1 MKTTQ
6 VSSDLSSTDMS
17 SLADSLSFDGAFP
30 ITFDL
35 TGSDDLT
42 VSKETSPLA
51 VLNSNPSPS
60 TVSSEAPTVPVPP
73 AATSPVVFP
82 ASPSI
87 NSSGYSTSPASSLA
101 SVPTADPVTSS
112 SASGLASV
120 PTAKEGD
127 SRVNQDNLNQKTGEN
142 RQANSPIP
150 VVDRGDFY
158 WADGQP
164 VKLLQRTTQITLTL
178 TDRATRLNDLLA
190 AGQILEGLKLEKN
203 VSQNTYILSSKT
215 ATALDIAQ
223 IEARLGE
230 IPGVRVAPVYQ
241 SPLTNTWLVATNE
254 IIVSLRPGLKAQ
266 EVFGNDSRFAS
277 YRSLLG
283 TPNQFVVTLQEGL
296 PNLATANAL
305 QSDRRFQWASP
316 NFYQQRERFF
326 IPNDPLFGNQWHL
339 NNTGQVGGT
348 PDADVDAP
356 EAWDVNAGGSSNVVV
371 AVIDDGMQLNHPDL
385 QLFIN
390 TGEIAGNG
398 IDDDG
403 NGWIDDVNGWDFTS
417 GGIGDNNPG
426 PSVPDDAHATAVA
439 GVAAGRGNNTLGV
452 TGMAYNSRLL
462 PVRIFLGG
470 SATSDAN
477 IASAIYYAAGRTASG
492 TGTWRAGDILNN
504 SWGGGGF
511 SSAISSAFTWAS
523 TSGRDGKGA
532 ISYIAT
538 GNGFGAPVSFPAN
551 LSSTI
556 PGVIAVGASTNL
568 DQLASYSNVGP
579 QVDFVAPSGGPTYGG
594 TANIVTTDR
603 TGADGYN
610 STSDYTTTGADG
622 FSGTSSATPLAAGIG
637 ALILAQDPSLTA
649 AQVRGLMRN
658 TTDLIGPV
666 AYDNKGFNTQYGYG
680 RVNANTAIRG
690 VGIAE
695 IQVLQDR
702 TNIADNTGSFSFAAG
717 VGQTQTQTF
726 RVRNQGTK
734 DLTLGAISLG
744 GGSGFSLASSFT
756 DTTLSVGESTTF
768 SVNFSP
774 TTTGTFSNTISFTN
788 NDADESTFNFTLN
801 GTGLNSK
808 SFSNTSP
815 ITIPSSG
822 SSTPYPSTINV
833 SGLSGNIDSLKV
845 TLTNLSHTWPD
856 DIDVLLVGPT
866 GTKALLMSDVGGSS
880 DVSNVTLTF
889 DPTATSFLPDE
900 GLITSGSYKATDFE
914 TGDIFNA
921 PAPGGPYGTDFSVFN
936 GINPNGTWSL
946 YVVDDVGGD
955 AGTIAG
961 GWSLNIGTAGATKT
975 ISIAKT
981 TDGKEAGS
989 VSSVFTLTR
998 TGDLSSA
1005 LTVNYT
1011 LAGTATPGVDYTGT
1025 TPNTVTFAALSPTAT
1040 ITLPTIDD
1048 LLSDPSETIITKIT
1062 APTGYTIS
1070 GPDNAMATILD
1081 NDGNAANNNLVG
1093 TSFADALAGVGGND
1107 TISGG
1112 VGNDTLDGGLGVDSL
1127 TGGSGND
1134 FFRLGEIGPANRDL
1148 ITGFSVA
1155 DDTIILANSLDSTL
1169 TGPINP
1175 GIKGL
1180 SFISGHVNGSVLNA
1194 AGFFKGAGING
1205 GASGNLSGIY
1215 VNTSNGDIWYND
1227 SILVGSYL
1235 IANVGAGAAA
1245 GMTNLDFVYGV

>member
-6 VSSDLSSTDMS
+6 VSSDLSSTNMTS
-17 SLADSLSFDGAFP
+17 PADSLSFDGASP

-35 TGSDDLT
+35 TGSDNLT

-60 TVSSEAPTVPVPP
+60 TISSEAPTVPVSP
-73 AATSPVVFP
+73 AATGQVDFP

-87 NSSGYSTSPASSLA
+87 DSSGYSTSPASSLA

-283 TPNQFVVTLQEGL
+283 TSDQFVVTLQEGL

-305 QSDRRFQWASP
+305 QSDRSFQWASP

-504 SWGGGGF
+504 SWGGGAF

-523 TSGRDGKGA
+523 TSGRNGKGA

-538 GNGFGAPVSFPAN
+538 GNGSGAPVSFPAN

-579 QVDFVAPSGGPTYGG
+579 QVDFVAPSSGG
-594 TANIVTTDR
+594 TARIVTTDR
-603 TGADGYN
+603 TGADGY
-610 STSDYTTTGADG
+610 SSGDYTSTGTDG
-622 FSGTSSATPLAAGIG
+622 FGGTSSATPLSAGIG
-637 ALILAQDPSLTA
+637 ALILAQDPNLTA

-833 SGLSGNIDSLKV
+833 SGLSGNINSLKV
-845 TLTNLSHTWPD
+845 TLTNLSHTFPD

-880 DVSNVTLTF
+880 GVNNVTLTF
-889 DPTATSFLPDE
+889 DPTATSSLPDS
-900 GLITSGSYKATDFE
+900 GLITSGSYKATDVG

-936 GINPNGTWSL
+936 NTNPNGTWSL
-946 YVVDDVGGD
+946 YVMDDMGGD
-955 AGTIAG
+955 SGTIAG
-961 GWSLNIGTAGATKT
+961 GWALTIGTGAATKS

-981 TDGKEAGS
+981 TDGNEAGS

-1040 ITLPTIDD
+1040 ITLPTKDD
-1048 LLSDPSETIITKIT
+1048 LLSDPSETIITTIT
-1062 APTGYTIS
+1062 APAGYTIS
-1070 GPDNAMATILD
+1070 GPDTATATILD
-1081 NDGNAANNNLVG
+1081 NDGNSANNNLVG

-1107 TISGG
+1107 TLSGLEG
-1112 VGNDTLDGGLGVDSL
+1112 DDTLDGGAGNDNL
-1127 TGGSGND
+1127 TGGLGKDTLTGSTGLDTLTYNSLGDSLLSGFD
-1134 FFRLGEIGPANRDL
+1134 VIQGYSG
-1148 ITGFSVA
+1148 TGA
-1155 DDTIILANSLDSTL
+1155 SLDSINAPGSIAPITL
-1169 TGPINP
+1169 TAS
-1175 GIKGL
+1175 KGTATAL
-1180 SFISGHVNGSVLNA
+1180 TEAAIQLVLTNA
-1194 AGFFKGAGING
+1194 AFAANTAEAFKVTGQNGTFIALNNGVAGFQA
-1205 GASGNLSGIY
+1205 ASDAIIQLSDY
-1215 VNTSNGDIWYND
+1215 DIAVATPVVV
-1227 SILVGSYL
+1227 I
-1235 IANVGAGAAA
+1235 
-1245 GMTNLDFVYGV
+1245 

>member
-1 MKTTQ
+1 
-6 VSSDLSSTDMS
+6 
-17 SLADSLSFDGAFP
+17 P
-30 ITFDL
+30 
-35 TGSDDLT
+35 
-42 VSKETSPLA
+42 
-51 VLNSNPSPS
+51 
-60 TVSSEAPTVPVPP
+60 
-73 AATSPVVFP
+73 
-82 ASPSI
+82 
-87 NSSGYSTSPASSLA
+87 
-101 SVPTADPVTSS
+101 
-112 SASGLASV
+112 
-120 PTAKEGD
+120 
-127 SRVNQDNLNQKTGEN
+127 
-142 RQANSPIP
+142 
-150 VVDRGDFY
+150 
-158 WADGQP
+158 
-164 VKLLQRTTQITLTL
+164 
-178 TDRATRLNDLLA
+178 
-190 AGQILEGLKLEKN
+190 
-203 VSQNTYILSSKT
+203 
-215 ATALDIAQ
+215 
-223 IEARLGE
+223 
-230 IPGVRVAPVYQ
+230 
-241 SPLTNTWLVATNE
+241 
-254 IIVSLRPGLKAQ
+254 
-266 EVFGNDSRFAS
+266 
-277 YRSLLG
+277 
-283 TPNQFVVTLQEGL
+283 
-296 PNLATANAL
+296 
-305 QSDRRFQWASP
+305 
-316 NFYQQRERFF
+316 
-326 IPNDPLFGNQWHL
+326 
-339 NNTGQVGGT
+339 
-348 PDADVDAP
+348 
-356 EAWDVNAGGSSNVVV
+356 
-371 AVIDDGMQLNHPDL
+371 
-385 QLFIN
+385 
-390 TGEIAGNG
+390 
-398 IDDDG
+398 
-403 NGWIDDVNGWDFTS
+403 
-417 GGIGDNNPG
+417 
-426 PSVPDDAHATAVA
+426 
-439 GVAAGRGNNTLGV
+439 
-452 TGMAYNSRLL
+452 
-462 PVRIFLGG
+462 
-470 SATSDAN
+470 
-477 IASAIYYAAGRTASG
+477 YYAAGRTASG

-504 SWGGGGF
+504 SWGGGAF

-523 TSGRDGKGA
+523 TSGRNGKGA

-579 QVDFVAPSGGPTYGG
+579 QVDFVAPSSGG
-594 TANIVTTDR
+594 TARIVTTDR
-603 TGADGYN
+603 TGADGY
-610 STSDYTTTGADG
+610 SSGDYTSTGTDG
-622 FSGTSSATPLAAGIG
+622 FGGTSSATPLSAGIG
-637 ALILAQDPSLTA
+637 ALILAQDPNLTA

-690 VGIAE
+690 VGVTE

-822 SSTPYPSTINV
+822 TSTPYPSTINV
-833 SGLSGNIDSLKV
+833 SGLSGNINSLKV

-866 GTKALLMSDVGGSS
+866 GTKALLMSDVGGFNSL
-880 DVSNVTLTF
+880 SNVTLTF
-889 DPTATSFLPDE
+889 DPTATSSLPDE

-914 TGDIFNA
+914 TGDFFNT

-961 GWSLNIGTAGATKT
+961 GWSLNIGTGAATKS

-981 TDGKEAGS
+981 TDGNEAGS

-1040 ITLPTIDD
+1040 ITLPTKDD

-1062 APTGYTIS
+1062 APAGYTIS
-1070 GPDNAMATILD
+1070 GPDTATATILD
-1081 NDGNAANNNLVG
+1081 NDGNSANNNLVG

-1107 TISGG
+1107 TLSGLG
-1112 VGNDTLDGGLGVDSL
+1112 GNDTL
-1127 TGGSGND
+1127 
-1134 FFRLGEIGPANRDL
+1134 
-1148 ITGFSVA
+1148 
-1155 DDTIILANSLDSTL
+1155 
-1169 TGPINP
+1169 
-1175 GIKGL
+1175 
-1180 SFISGHVNGSVLNA
+1180 
-1194 AGFFKGAGING
+1194 
-1205 GASGNLSGIY
+1205 
-1215 VNTSNGDIWYND
+1215 
-1227 SILVGSYL
+1227 
-1235 IANVGAGAAA
+1235 
-1245 GMTNLDFVYGV
+1245 

>member
-6 VSSDLSSTDMS
+6 VSSDLSSTNMTS
-17 SLADSLSFDGAFP
+17 PADSLSFDGASP

-35 TGSDDLT
+35 TGSDNLT

-51 VLNSNPSPS
+51 VLNFNPSPS
-60 TVSSEAPTVPVPP
+60 TVSSEAPTVPVSP
-73 AATSPVVFP
+73 AATGQVDFP

-87 NSSGYSTSPASSLA
+87 DSSGYSTSPASSLA

-283 TPNQFVVTLQEGL
+283 TSDQFVVTLQEGL

-305 QSDRRFQWASP
+305 QSDRSFQWASP

-504 SWGGGGF
+504 SWGGGAF

-523 TSGRDGKGA
+523 TSGRNGKGA

-538 GNGFGAPVSFPAN
+538 GNGSGAPVSFPAN

-579 QVDFVAPSGGPTYGG
+579 QVDFVAPSSGG
-594 TANIVTTDR
+594 TARIVTTDR
-603 TGADGYN
+603 TGADGY
-610 STSDYTTTGADG
+610 SSGDYTSTGTDG
-622 FSGTSSATPLAAGIG
+622 FGGTSSATPLSAGIG
-637 ALILAQDPSLTA
+637 ALILAQDPNLTA

-833 SGLSGNIDSLKV
+833 SGLSGNINSLKV
-845 TLTNLSHTWPD
+845 TLTNLSHTFPD

-880 DVSNVTLTF
+880 GVNNVTLTF
-889 DPTATSFLPDE
+889 DPTATSSLPDS
-900 GLITSGSYKATDFE
+900 GLITSGSYKATDVG

-936 GINPNGTWSL
+936 NTNPNGTWSL
-946 YVVDDVGGD
+946 YVMDDMGGD
-955 AGTIAG
+955 SGTIAG
-961 GWSLNIGTAGATKT
+961 GWALTIGTGAATKS

-981 TDGKEAGS
+981 TDGNEAGS

-1040 ITLPTIDD
+1040 ITLPTKDD
-1048 LLSDPSETIITKIT
+1048 LLSDPSETIITTIT
-1062 APTGYTIS
+1062 APAGYTIS
-1070 GPDNAMATILD
+1070 GPDTATATILD
-1081 NDGNAANNNLVG
+1081 NDGNSANNNLVG

-1107 TISGG
+1107 TLSGLEG
-1112 VGNDTLDGGLGVDSL
+1112 DDTLDGGAGNDNL
-1127 TGGSGND
+1127 TGGLGKDTLTGSTGLDTLTYNS
-1134 FFRLGEIGPANRDL
+1134 LGESL
-1148 ITGFSVA
+1148 LTGFDVIQGYSGTGA
-1155 DDTIILANSLDSTL
+1155 SLDSINAPAPIAPITL
-1169 TGPINP
+1169 TASKDTATALTEAAIQLVLTNAAFAANTAAAFTVTGQS
-1175 GIKGL
+1175 GT
-1180 SFISGHVNGSVLNA
+1180 FIALNNGA
-1194 AGFFKGAGING
+1194 AGFQA
-1205 GASGNLSGIY
+1205 ASDAIIQLSG
-1215 VNTSNGDIWYND
+1215 YN
-1227 SILVGSYL
+1227 I
-1235 IANVGAGAAA
+1235 AAA
-1245 GMTNLDFVYGV
+1245 RPVVVI

>member
-1 MKTTQ
+1 
-6 VSSDLSSTDMS
+6 
-17 SLADSLSFDGAFP
+17 
-30 ITFDL
+30 
-35 TGSDDLT
+35 
-42 VSKETSPLA
+42 A
-51 VLNSNPSPS
+51 VLNFNPSPS
-60 TVSSEAPTVPVPP
+60 TVSSEAPTVPVSP
-73 AATSPVVFP
+73 AATSQVAFP
-82 ASPSI
+82 ASLSI
-87 NSSGYSTSPASSLA
+87 DSSGYSTSQASGPA
-101 SVPTADPVTSS
+101 SVPTAAPVTTSP
-112 SASGLASV
+112 ALGLASV
-120 PTAKEGD
+120 PTAEGGD

-164 VKLLQRTTQITLTL
+164 VKLLQRNTQITLTL

-215 ATALDIAQ
+215 ATAIDIAQ

-254 IIVSLRPGLKAQ
+254 IIVSLRAGLKAQ

-283 TPNQFVVTLQEGL
+283 TSDQFVVTLQEGL

-305 QSDRRFQWASP
+305 QSDRSFQWASP

-403 NGWIDDVNGWDFTS
+403 NGWIDDLNGWDFTS

-504 SWGGGGF
+504 SWGGGAF

-523 TSGRDGKGA
+523 TSGRNGKGA

-538 GNGFGAPVSFPAN
+538 GNGSGAPVSFPAN

-579 QVDFVAPSGGPTYGG
+579 QVDFVAPSSGG
-594 TANIVTTDR
+594 TARIVTTDR
-603 TGADGYN
+603 TGADGY
-610 STSDYTTTGADG
+610 SSGDYTSTGTDG
-622 FSGTSSATPLAAGIG
+622 FGGTSSATPLSAGIG
-637 ALILAQDPSLTA
+637 ALILAQDPNLTA

-833 SGLSGNIDSLKV
+833 SGLSGNINSLKV
-845 TLTNLSHTWPD
+845 TLTNLSHTFPD

-880 DVSNVTLTF
+880 GVNNVTLTF
-889 DPTATSFLPDE
+889 DPTATSSLPDS
-900 GLITSGSYKATDFE
+900 GLITSGSYKATDVG

-936 GINPNGTWSL
+936 NTNPNGTWSL
-946 YVVDDVGGD
+946 YVMDDMGGD
-955 AGTIAG
+955 SGTIAG
-961 GWSLNIGTAGATKT
+961 GWALTIGTGAATKS

-981 TDGKEAGS
+981 TDGKEAGL

-1005 LTVNYT
+1005 LTV
-1011 LAGTATPGVDYTGT
+1011 
-1025 TPNTVTFAALSPTAT
+1025 
-1040 ITLPTIDD
+1040 
-1048 LLSDPSETIITKIT
+1048 
-1062 APTGYTIS
+1062 
-1070 GPDNAMATILD
+1070 
-1081 NDGNAANNNLVG
+1081 
-1093 TSFADALAGVGGND
+1093 
-1107 TISGG
+1107 
-1112 VGNDTLDGGLGVDSL
+1112 
-1127 TGGSGND
+1127 
-1134 FFRLGEIGPANRDL
+1134 
-1148 ITGFSVA
+1148 
-1155 DDTIILANSLDSTL
+1155 
-1169 TGPINP
+1169 
-1175 GIKGL
+1175 
-1180 SFISGHVNGSVLNA
+1180 
-1194 AGFFKGAGING
+1194 
-1205 GASGNLSGIY
+1205 
-1215 VNTSNGDIWYND
+1215 
-1227 SILVGSYL
+1227 
-1235 IANVGAGAAA
+1235 
-1245 GMTNLDFVYGV
+1245 